1 MRCVSTVLFDD
12 AGAAVGVMCVN
23 YNIAVFVGR

>member
-12 AGAAVGVMCVN
+12 AEAAIGVMCVN
-23 YNIAVFVGR
+23 YNMRFSRT